1 MVGII
6 SAQTEVLREQQSIS
20 AVGQQLKAGVFVLLR
35 DVIQSPSHVILS
47 PSLVILSKAKNLVFL
62 LRINSAKNLA
72 LFV

>member
-35 DVIQSPSHVILS
+35 DVIQSPSYVILS
-47 PSLVILSKAKNLVFL
+47 E
-62 LRINSAKNLA
+62 AKNLA
-72 LFV
+72 FFV